1 MRIRSALAL
10 LFLIAAPAEA
20 GDVTAAVKN
29 GTLTLRGDDGGADL
43 LITPPVMMSARGGT
57 GGGGG
62 TTLVVTP
69 QGGTTLNGV
78 AIAALFDG
86 VESVKLLLGS
96 GPNAVTFDSV
106 ALSNDVSY
114 KGGAGTD
121 QLLLTNTSIVDD
133 TKVSTGD
140 GAGSFGVDLTSSI
153 GDLLSVKAGSGAD
166 SVTLDGGV
174 ASARLSL
181 GGGVNTL
188 MGTGGVGDDL
198 SFNSKGNDS
207 VDLSGFQVGSDLKV
221 KLGPGAALVTI
232 DTGSQIGNSLKLKS
246 GAAADTLTID
256 QVQIGDDASFSLS
269 NGDNTL
275 ALTNSQVGSNLVVKA
290 GSGNDTLSLTGTAIG
305 DSQKINLGGGANTGP

>member
-1 MRIRSALAL
+1 MRIRSALAVAL
-10 LFLIAAPAEA
+10 LIAAPVEA
-20 GDVTAAVKN
+20 GDVTAVVKN

-43 LITPPVMMSARGGT
+43 LISPPIVMSARGGT
-57 GGGGG
+57 GGGG

-78 AIAALFDG
+78 ATPASFDG
-86 VESVKLLLGS
+86 VESVKLGLGS

-106 ALSNDVSY
+106 ALSDDVSY

-121 QLLLTNTSIVDD
+121 QLLLTNTSIADD

-140 GAGSFGVDLTSSI
+140 GTGTFGIDLTSSI
-153 GDLLSVKAGSGAD
+153 GDLLSVKTGSGAD

-174 ASARLSL
+174 DSARLNL
-181 GGGVNTL
+181 GGGGNSL
-188 MGTGGVGDDL
+188 MGTGSVGDDF
-198 SFNSKGNDS
+198 SFKGTGNDS
-207 VDLSGFQVGSDLKV
+207 VDLSDFQVGSNMKV
-221 KLGPGAALVTI
+221 KLGSGAALVTI

-246 GAAADTLTID
+246 AAGADTLTID
-256 QVQIGDDASFSLS
+256 QVQIGDDASFALS

-275 ALTNSQVGSNLVVKA
+275 SLTNSQVGGNLVVKA
-290 GSGNDTLSLTGTAIG
+290 GSGNDTVSLTGTAIG